1 MSAVNGIN
9 QSNFTTNV
17 KTYGKGLLTDL
28 KLSTPVLSEYAT
40 GDYYS
45 KMNEVKQNLSNTQD
59 GKEDNAFQK
68 TIKGLGKQIVLSLPI
83 IGTYVLGKTKND
95 HENAI
100 AQLDA
105 NKNGTKFVAKE
116 SGVIKTFVTGL
127 CEKLKHAVP
136 FYGTYYRGQIAN
148 EVNNLYK
155 ESQVINEAINK

>member
-1 MSAVNGIN
+1 MTAINGM
-9 QSNFTTNV
+9 NFSTNV
-17 KTYGKGLLTDL
+17 KTYGKGILTNL
-28 KLSTPVLSEYAT
+28 KLSTPVLSEYTT

-59 GKEDNAFQK
+59 GKEDNKFQK
-68 TIKGLGKQIVLSLPI
+68 TIKGLGKQIVLTLPI

-105 NKNGTKFVAKE
+105 NKNGVEFVAKE
-116 SGVIKTFVTGL
+116 SGVVKTFVTGI
-127 CEKLKHAVP
+127 CERVKHEIP

-155 ESQVINEAINK
+155 ETQAVNDAFNE